1 MSELLQPTKS
11 LERAR
16 GSLIHAWLEK
26 IDWLDEELPEDRELL
41 KVAGQ
46 FARPGLDVESSLDWF
61 KETIQSPD
69 ICRELDSSQY
79 RAEVAP
85 ELFPDLASELKDAS
99 IEFLVQQERRIFY
112 RTDTELINGIVDR
125 VVLYRRDG
133 KVIAADVIDYKT
145 DSATTA
151 DDVERLK
158 TIYRPQLEKYGRA
171 MQTLYQLDEDRV
183 VIRLGLT
190 SAREFCRI

>member
-1 MSELLQPTKS
+1 
-11 LERAR
+11 
-16 GSLIHAWLEK
+16 
-26 IDWLDEELPEDRELL
+26 
-41 KVAGQ
+41 
-46 FARPGLDVESSLDWF
+46 
-61 KETIQSPD
+61 
-69 ICRELDSSQY
+69 
-79 RAEVAP
+79 
-85 ELFPDLASELKDAS
+85 LKDAS